1 LLLALRSELHN
12 ALEFLHAFI
21 DALQLHVQRQLVVGL
36 TVSAIL
42 LFALFIFFV
51 FVISHIDQDGLLLHL
66 FPLGLLLR
74 CSHHFWRTE
83 VAEQEIVVQLVL
95 LRLIFFMIFLV
106 FFLV

>member
-12 ALEFLHAFI
+12 VLEFLHAFV

-51 FVISHIDQDGLLLHL
+51 FVISHIDQDGFLLHL
-66 FPLGLLLR
+66 FPLRLLLR
-74 CSHHFWRTE
+74 CHHFWCAK

-106 FFLV
+106 LVLVE

>member
-1 LLLALRSELHN
+1 M
-12 ALEFLHAFI
+12 
-21 DALQLHVQRQLVVGL
+21 QRQLVVGL

-51 FVISHIDQDGLLLHL
+51 FVISHIDQDGFLLHL
-66 FPLGLLLR
+66 FPLRLLLR
-74 CSHHFWRTE
+74 CHHHFWCAK

-106 FFLV
+106 LVLVE